1 MSARD
6 EMPAEHVERLLELTP
21 KSSVRIDTNAKGQS
35 QVKVSVYDGVT
46 EEEMERL
53 SALALKTYTDLQAS
67 TGRLARF

>member
-1 MSARD
+1 MSNV
-6 EMPAEHVERLLELTP
+6 ENAETSELLAVVTP

-35 QVKVSVYDGVT
+35 QVKVNVYDGVT

-67 TGRLARF
+67 TGKLARF